1 MTRKYI
7 HGSWYCRWWAYTAD
21 DYREL
26 VNGYKKHDSPLD
38 IMVFDMDWH
47 RKDGKVGTGH
57 AGTRGWTG
65 YSWNKKLIPDSG
77 KLIKEFRDQNVYV
90 VLNEHPHDGLRP
102 HEDMHDGF
110 IKDLGFDTL
119 KEGVP
124 LFDAGD
130 RHYMEK
136 FLKHAHGESDSMG
149 VVFWWLDWQQDYSYP
164 IVRGTTTKHL
174 PWLNELY
181 YNYSK
186 QGNLRGAGFSR
197 WGGWG
202 DHRHPIQFSGDAVGN
217 WDMLRFEVK
226 LTTAS
231 GNAGCFF
238 WAHDIG
244 GFYDGL
250 DPELYTR
257 WTQFGLLNSSLRI
270 HSVVGEKMDRRP

>member
-7 HGSWYCRWWAYTAD
+7 HSSWYCRWWAYTAD

-65 YSWNKKLIPDSG
+65 YSWNKKLIPDPG

-149 VVFWWLDWQQDYSYP
+149 VAFWWLDWQQDYSYP

-186 QGNLRGAGFSR
+186 RA
-197 WGGWG
+197 
-202 DHRHPIQFSGDAVGN
+202 
-217 WDMLRFEVK
+217 
-226 LTTAS
+226 T
-231 GNAGCFF
+231 
-238 WAHDIG
+238 
-244 GFYDGL
+244 
-250 DPELYTR
+250 
-257 WTQFGLLNSSLRI
+257 
-270 HSVVGEKMDRRP
+270 